1 MQRDLIHEDEQEA
14 IGHVIDHAFDEGAPP
29 MRTGTDDLVYEDEIA
44 ECNAVWMG
52 KKPWQRPADAATA
65 DRNNDHEWER

>member
-1 MQRDLIHEDEQEA
+1 MERDLIHEDEQKA
-14 IGHVIDHAFDEGAPP
+14 IGHVIDHAFDDGSPP

-52 KKPWQRPADAATA
+52 KKPWKKPDADTVPAA
-65 DRNNDHEWER
+65 DHDHDLER